1 MVAYSL
7 AGVFWIIVG
16 LLFAG
21 LGVIPIAMIAAALN
35 AQWSIAGQMLLG
47 VIVVLALRAIGTF
60 LVESDARR
68 EVPK

>member
-1 MVAYSL
+1 
-7 AGVFWIIVG
+7 
-16 LLFAG
+16 
-21 LGVIPIAMIAAALN
+21 MIAAALN